1 VEFLGETLP
10 LAHRGQ
16 AGFREYPLSAT
27 RWRGALRRVPR
38 RASYEDA
45 RGRSGRDQ
53 PFAGALVALEY
64 LFAVELKKAVPA
76 KDVFRCLGFV
86 LGMS

>member
-1 VEFLGETLP
+1 VAGSPSKGAE
-10 LAHRGQ
+10 
-16 AGFREYPLSAT
+16 AGF
-27 RWRGALRRVPR
+27 V
-38 RASYEDA
+38 EDA
-45 RGRSGRDQ
+45 RGKSGRDQ